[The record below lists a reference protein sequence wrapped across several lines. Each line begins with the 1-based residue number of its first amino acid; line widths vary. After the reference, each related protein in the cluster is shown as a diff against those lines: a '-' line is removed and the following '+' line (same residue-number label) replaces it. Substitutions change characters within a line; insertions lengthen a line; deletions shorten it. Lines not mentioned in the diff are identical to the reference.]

1 MRALGDMKKI
11 EIKESDGSDPLPIC
25 RSHREE
31 LIERFKFD
39 EALNELSYDIT
50 VSDPETFTQ
59 TLTAEDYI
67 QFRWEPGLDFLPYE
81 CVKE

>member
-1 MRALGDMKKI
+1 MTTTNIDWPYFQLYGLEGIPQSKAV
-11 EIKESDGSDPLPIC
+11 
-25 RSHREE
+25 E